1 VLRDGS
7 TRIESTEAECKHE
20 ILMITIRGAGGEI
33 GYELVKLLVATQ
45 PFRLFGRSP
54 KATLGATE
62 ILAADLTDRD

>member
-1 VLRDGS
+1 
-7 TRIESTEAECKHE
+7 
-20 ILMITIRGAGGEI
+20 MITIRGAGGEI